1 MRPTHLPKNL
11 RAGGLAL
18 AALVLVGAGAIV
30 VFDGGSDQAPRVEL
44 ASARRGTVTAA
55 VSAAGSTVDD
65 GTRELAFGG
74 SGTVTKVYV
83 KAGDRVGKGD
93 VLARIGSAPARER
106 YDAAKAQLAAA
117 EEDLDTA
124 GSTPES
130 TGGTGGTGTTGARQ
144 QTGSQDGGQDGSR
157 TADRTGDQPGDQKG
171 SDRTGDLTG
180 TDQTGTDRTG
190 PATQAG
196 CEPTATRPPGATPTP
211 TTAPTRTDAPTQRPE
226 PARTIS
232 PPPATAPTGS
242 TNRLPLSPASTS
254 TGSAS
259 PLSPSQAP
267 ASAGSARTAQVVP
280 AGGIVPAGYR
290 FAAAPAPALTPT
302 PVPVPARKSA
312 SVPAPATTAANAR
325 PGDGPHQPAP
335 TVTVT
340 VTAAPTVTVTATAT
354 VTVTARPHGGG
365 SPTTAPGPTGPPSGP
380 STGPGEHP
388 GPTASPT
395 GPTGTAVPTATA
407 RPTTTGCPTPKPSAS
422 ASTGTGTDRGT
433 SPNRN
438 TGQNTQQ
445 APQQNGGAGRGTLT
459 VEQAEAR
466 VKQAQAE
473 LTDATEELAGV
484 RIVAPADGTVMSVA
498 GAVGDSAGTGTFLTL
513 GDLDELQVEALFTES
528 DVGSLKAGQRAAIT
542 LATRQGEK
550 YTGTVTGIAPTAT
563 TSDRLV
569 RYGVTIAFD
578 EPPANLLVG
587 QTVSVTVTVAES
599 AETLYVPAQAV
610 RTRDGVSRVTVRGGA
625 ERVVETGVRGDRY
638 VEITSGLS
646 ENDRVVLPG
655 GAAGGEFPDSSWP
668 EPGTGAP

>member
-1 MRPTHLPKNL
+1 MRPTHLPKKL

-18 AALVLVGAGAIV
+18 AALVLVGTGAIA
-30 VFDGGSDQAPRVEL
+30 VFDGGSGQAPRVEL

-65 GTRELAFGG
+65 GTRDLAFGG

-83 KAGDRVGKGD
+83 KAGDRVGRGD

-117 EEDLDTA
+117 EEALDTA
-124 GSTPES
+124 GNTPES
-130 TGGTGGTGTTGARQ
+130 TGTTEAGQRAGGRDGT
-144 QTGSQDGGQDGSR
+144 R
-157 TADRTGDQPGDQKG
+157 TADQAGDRAG
-171 SDRTGDLTG
+171 SDRTGDRTG
-180 TDQTGTDRTG
+180 DRAGSDRTGDRTGDRAGSDRTG

-196 CEPTATRPPGATPTP
+196 CEPMATRHPGADVTPTP
-211 TTAPTRTDAPTQRPE
+211 APTRTGAPTQGPG
-226 PARTIS
+226 PARTLSS
-232 PPPATAPTGS
+232 P
-242 TNRLPLSPASTS
+242 STS
-254 TGSAS
+254 T
-259 PLSPSQAP
+259 P
-267 ASAGSARTAQVVP
+267 AGSARTLSPYPASTRAGSARAVRVVP

-290 FAAAPAPALTPT
+290 FAAAPAPA
-302 PVPVPARKSA
+302 PAPAWSSA
-312 SVPAPATTAANAR
+312 SVPEPTATPAAAR
-325 PGDGPHQPAP
+325 TDEGPSQPAP

-354 VTVTARPHGGG
+354 VTVTARPHGGE
-365 SPTTAPGPTGPPSGP
+365 PPATTGPGPAGPSSGP

-395 GPTGTAVPTATA
+395 GPSGPTGTAVPTATA
-407 RPTTTGCPTPKPSAS
+407 RPTTGCPTPKPSAS
-422 ASTGTGTDRGT
+422 TGTGTDR
-433 SPNRN
+433 N
-438 TGQNTQQ
+438 TGQDPRQGSQ
-445 APQQNGGAGRGTLT
+445 RNGGAGRGTLT

-466 VKQAQAE
+466 VKQARAE

-498 GAVGDSAGTGTFLTL
+498 GAVGDSAGTGTFITL

-528 DVGSLKAGQRAAIT
+528 DVGSLKPGQQAAII
-542 LATRQGEK
+542 LATRQGER

-563 TSDRLV
+563 TGDRLV
-569 RYGVTIAFD
+569 RYGVTIALD

-587 QTVSVTVTVAES
+587 QTASVTVTVAES

-610 RTRDGVSRVTVRGGA
+610 RTRDGISRVTVPGGA

>member
-1 MRPTHLPKNL
+1 MRPTHLPKKL

-18 AALVLVGAGAIV
+18 AALVLVGTGAIV

-65 GTRELAFGG
+65 GTRDLAFGG

-83 KAGDRVGKGD
+83 KAGDRVGRGD

-117 EEDLDTA
+117 EEALDTA

-130 TGGTGGTGTTGARQ
+130 TGTTEAGQRA
-144 QTGSQDGGQDGSR
+144 GGQDGDR
-157 TADRTGDQPGDQKG
+157 TADRTGDRAG
-171 SDRTGDLTG
+171 SDRTG
-180 TDQTGTDRTG
+180 
-190 PATQAG
+190 PARQAG
-196 CEPTATRPPGATPTP
+196 CEPTATRPPGTDATPTP
-211 TTAPTRTDAPTQRPE
+211 APTRTGAPTQGPG
-226 PARTIS
+226 PARTLS
-232 PPPATAPTGS
+232 PP
-242 TNRLPLSPASTS
+242 STS
-254 TGSAS
+254 T
-259 PLSPSQAP
+259 P
-267 ASAGSARTAQVVP
+267 AGSARTFSPYPASAPAGSARTVRVVP

-290 FAAAPAPALTPT
+290 FAAAPAPALTPA
-302 PVPVPARKSA
+302 PARSSA
-312 SVPAPATTAANAR
+312 SVPAPTATPVAARTDEGA
-325 PGDGPHQPAP
+325 PQPAP

-354 VTVTARPHGGG
+354 VTVTARPHKGE
-365 SPTTAPGPTGPPSGP
+365 PPATTGPGPADPSSGP
-380 STGPGEHP
+380 STGLGEHP
-388 GPTASPT
+388 GPTASSTGPS
-395 GPTGTAVPTATA
+395 GPTGTALPTAIA
-407 RPTTTGCPTPKPSAS
+407 RPTTGCPTPKPS
-422 ASTGTGTDRGT
+422 TGTGTDRNTG
-433 SPNRN
+433 RN
-438 TGQNTQQ
+438 TKQDPRQGS
-445 APQQNGGAGRGTLT
+445 QQNGGAGRGTLT

-466 VKQAQAE
+466 VKQARAE

-528 DVGSLKAGQRAAIT
+528 DIGSLKPGQQAAIT
-542 LATRQGEK
+542 LATRQGER

-587 QTVSVTVTVAES
+587 QTASVTVAVAES

-610 RTRDGVSRVTVRGGA
+610 RTRDGVSRVTVPGGA

>member
-11 RAGGLAL
+11 RTGGLAL

-30 VFDGGSDQAPRVEL
+30 AFDGGSDQAPRVEL
-44 ASARRGTVTAA
+44 ASAKRGTVTAA

-65 GTRELAFGG
+65 GTRDLAFGG

-83 KAGDRVGKGD
+83 KAGDRVDKGD
-93 VLARIGSAPARER
+93 VLARIGSEPARER
-106 YDAAKAQLAAA
+106 YAAAKAQLAAA
-117 EEDLDTA
+117 EEALDTA

-130 TGGTGGTGTTGARQ
+130 TGTTEARQ
-144 QTGSQDGGQDGSR
+144 QTGGQGGER
-157 TADRTGDQPGDQKG
+157 TADRSGGQTG
-171 SDRTGDLTG
+171 SDRSGSAG
-180 TDQTGTDRTG
+180 QN
-190 PATQAG
+190 G
-196 CEPTATRPPGATPTP
+196 CEPTATRPPGAGATSTPTGAPGPARTLSPSPAPTP
-211 TTAPTRTDAPTQRPE
+211 T
-226 PARTIS
+226 
-232 PPPATAPTGS
+232 
-242 TNRLPLSPASTS
+242 
-254 TGSAS
+254 
-259 PLSPSQAP
+259 
-267 ASAGSARTAQVVP
+267 GSARTIQVVP
-280 AGGIVPAGYR
+280 AGGIVPAGYS
-290 FAAAPAPALTPT
+290 FTTAPTPT
-302 PVPVPARKSA
+302 PVPVRNSASTPARSSA
-312 SVPAPATTAANAR
+312 SAPAFVKTATPATIPTATPTPTATAG
-325 PGDGPHQPAP
+325 PGGGSPRPAP

-340 VTAAPTVTVTATAT
+340 VTSAPTVTVTATAT
-354 VTVTARPHGGG
+354 VTVTARPDG
-365 SPTTAPGPTGPPSGP
+365 PPATTGPTGPSSGP
-380 STGPGEHP
+380 STGPDEHP

-395 GPTGTAVPTATA
+395 RPTGTAVPTATA
-407 RPTTTGCPTPKPSAS
+407 RPTATGCPTPKPSAS
-422 ASTGTGTDRGT
+422 TGTGTGTDRGT
-433 SPNRN
+433 SPSRN

-445 APQQNGGAGRGTLT
+445 GPQQVPQQNGGAGRGALT

-498 GAVGDSAGTGTFLTL
+498 GAVGDSAGTGAFLTL

-528 DVGSLKAGQRAAIT
+528 DIGSLKPGQPAAIT

-550 YTGTVTGIAPTAT
+550 YTGAVTAIAPTAT

-578 EPPANLLVG
+578 EPPADLLVG
-587 QTVSVTVTVAES
+587 QTASVTVTVAES

-610 RTRDGVSRVTVRGGA
+610 RTRDGVSRVTVQGGV

-646 ENDRVVLPG
+646 ESDRVVLP

-668 EPGTGAP
+668 DPGTGAP